1 MGVQLMKNGE
11 HYKTYAYKDLE
22 EWATVSST
30 GSSDDSTHNRLI
42 LAKRDRD
49 GMTTE
54 YITEPGDAT
63 KIAHD
68 ITRKATELAKAM
80 RAAKKVRFQ
89 GLSRHVSVVGADVW
103 WNMGTSRH
111 FSVLSRVDFWADL
124 RCE

>member
-1 MGVQLMKNGE
+1 MKDGE

-42 LAKRDRD
+42 LAKRDRN

-80 RAAKKVRFQ
+80 RAAKKGKKSYDEAAAARKKKAEEMAAKTQ
-89 GLSRHVSVVGADVW
+89 AASGGEQAAAAPAAAITCDCSLP
-103 WNMGTSRH
+103 
-111 FSVLSRVDFWADL
+111 
-124 RCE
+124 

>member
-89 GLSRHVSVVGADVW
+89 AFLATFRWVGADVW
-103 WNMGTSRH
+103 
-111 FSVLSRVDFWADL
+111 
-124 RCE
+124 